1 MSKCAGSRV
10 IQHTQ
15 PQRAVQSDEQVL
27 KTKSCT
33 SPTYAAPRMV
43 ASIVPAMTK
52 HFILLSCRLI
62 VKRNTVKRV
71 DKKHAANSVSGL
83 QSVLRRLLVVF
94 LCHWSSTLL
103 QASPMRMMRP
113 LHPRAL
119 DNWVSDSSGAHKA
132 LGHTTTY
139 S

>member
-1 MSKCAGSRV
+1 MCRFSRDTTYSTPKSRSVRRTSTEDKILHVSK
-10 IQHTQ
+10 
-15 PQRAVQSDEQVL
+15 
-27 KTKSCT
+27 
-33 SPTYAAPRMV
+33 YAAPRMV

-94 LCHWSSTLL
+94 LCHWSRTLL